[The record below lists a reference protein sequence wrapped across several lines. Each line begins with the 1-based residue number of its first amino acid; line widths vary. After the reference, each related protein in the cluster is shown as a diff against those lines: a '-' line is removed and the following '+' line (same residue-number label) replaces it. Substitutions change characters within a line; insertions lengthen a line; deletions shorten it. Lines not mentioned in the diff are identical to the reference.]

1 MASWLAVKDLAVA
14 LDERRLP
21 TVTVYNRLEGR
32 PRTRTFDRALQA
44 EVRDALW
51 MLTRQWQVGEFRGDD
66 AGSPLQAKLQL
77 THSDLTKYRPREQS
91 TQPFDTTLPLEARVE
106 RRPVPLR
113 LAGRVLSLDLRLV
126 MG

>member
-14 LDERRLP
+14 LRERRLP
-21 TVTVYNRLEGR
+21 TVTVCNRLEGR
-32 PRTRTFDRALQA
+32 PRTRTFDRALRA

-77 THSDLTKYRPREQS
+77 
-91 TQPFDTTLPLEARVE
+91 DTTPT
-106 RRPVPLR
+106 
-113 LAGRVLSLDLRLV
+113 
-126 MG
+126 